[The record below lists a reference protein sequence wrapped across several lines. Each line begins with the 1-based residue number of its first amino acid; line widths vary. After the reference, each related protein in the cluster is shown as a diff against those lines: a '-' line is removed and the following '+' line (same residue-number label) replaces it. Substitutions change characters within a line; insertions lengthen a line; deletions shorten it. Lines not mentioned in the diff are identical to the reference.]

1 MVKVMTDSTSC
12 LTKREADE
20 LGVTVVPITYIV
32 DGALFSEGYADEN
45 GSFEELLRS
54 DKDLTTSQPS
64 PVTFENAFQKELALG
79 NEVVCLTLSSR
90 LSGTYSSAC
99 IAAQQ
104 VGSEGIFVCDSL
116 LSAGGLYLLVLEAV
130 ELAAKGLPASE
141 IVNKLEAM
149 RDKIGIT
156 FTLEDMTRL
165 RKSGRIGFVRMNVGT
180 YLNIMPILQCKDG
193 MIVADGVVRGKNNA
207 IKKLTGIVPQSAKG
221 IVVNYIIQSA
231 STAELCNAL
240 SKKYPHIEIKLHR
253 MGPVLGIHLGPTVFA
268 VSYIF

>member
-1 MVKVMTDSTSC
+1 MVKIMTDSTAC

-20 LGVTVVPITYIV
+20 LGVTVIPITYIV
-32 DGALFSEGYADEN
+32 DGGLFSEGYADEN
-45 GSFEELLRS
+45 GSFEELLKS

-64 PVTFENAFQKELALG
+64 PVTFENIFQKELALG

-104 VGSEGIFVCDSL
+104 VGNGGVFVCDSL
-116 LSAGGLYLLVLEAV
+116 LSAGGLYLLLLEAV
-130 ELAAKGLPASE
+130 ALAAKGLSAAD
-141 IVNKLEAM
+141 IFKALEGM

-207 IKKLTGIVPQSAKG
+207 VKKLTDIVPLNAKG
-221 IVVNYIIQSA
+221 IVVNYITPTAVSA
-231 STAELCNAL
+231 DLCNAL
-240 SKKYPHIEIKLHR
+240 AKKFPHIQIKLHR
-253 MGPVLGIHLGPTVFA
+253 MGPVLGIHLGPTV
-268 VSYIF
+268 VTLSYIV

>member
-1 MVKVMTDSTSC
+1 MVKIIVDSTAC

-32 DGALFSEGYADEN
+32 DGALLSEGYADEN
-45 GSFEELLRS
+45 GPFEELLKS

-64 PVTFENAFQKELALG
+64 PITFESAFQKERALG

-99 IAAQQ
+99 IAAEQM
-104 VGSEGIFVCDSL
+104 GSGGVYVCDSL
-116 LSAGGLYLLVLEAV
+116 LSAGGLYLLALEAV
-130 ELAAKGLPASE
+130 GLAAKGFPAAD
-141 IVNKLEAM
+141 IVAELERM
-149 RDKIGIT
+149 REKIGIT

-207 IKKLTGIVPQSAKG
+207 VKMLTDVVPLSAKG
-221 IVVNYIIQSA
+221 IVVSYITKGTA
-231 STAELCNAL
+231 STELRNAL
-240 SKKYPHIEIKLHR
+240 AKKFPLIEIKLHR
-253 MGPVLGIHLGPTVFA
+253 MGPVLGIHLGPTAFA
-268 VSYIF
+268 VSYI